1 MTGIPILDVF
11 LFLASLVISAVIN
24 IAEFAI
30 ETASRN
36 RLEDLRET
44 ENHRAKIALRLK
56 DAPEKLQA
64 SVQIAT
70 TFLLIFAAVLI
81 EPYVETWIH
90 VFPFDSSQAWLI
102 PFIRIVFLTITASG
116 ITGVFLVFHSLFAQS
131 IGTRFADT
139 LSLKFSG
146 FSLFV
151 TRFLSIPQYLLTFFA
166 NIILKPLGMDA
177 RFRESITSEENLMDI
192 LEEGTKSGILNETEH
207 ELIESIFEFTGTT
220 AREIMI
226 PRKNIIGINASMA
239 PDEILE
245 MIVEEGFTRM
255 PVYRDS
261 LDHIIG
267 VVYAK
272 DVLSLLEHQH
282 LIILQDIIRPA
293 FIVPETKPISELL
306 REFQRKRIHL
316 AIVVDEFGGT
326 EGIITME
333 DILEE
338 IVGDIRDEY
347 DEEIRQ
353 LEHLSNGDV
362 EVEGMMNI
370 FDFNERVEFKIPES
384 ADYDTVGGF
393 ITTLIGKIPEAGDA
407 CTYHQ
412 LEIKVLEME
421 ERRVKRILFH
431 RIRQETED

>member
-1 MTGIPILDVF
+1 
-11 LFLASLVISAVIN
+11 
-24 IAEFAI
+24 
-30 ETASRN
+30 
-36 RLEDLRET
+36 
-44 ENHRAKIALRLK
+44 
-56 DAPEKLQA
+56 
-64 SVQIAT
+64 
-70 TFLLIFAAVLI
+70 
-81 EPYVETWIH
+81 
-90 VFPFDSSQAWLI
+90 
-102 PFIRIVFLTITASG
+102 
-116 ITGVFLVFHSLFAQS
+116 
-131 IGTRFADT
+131 
-139 LSLKFSG
+139 
-146 FSLFV
+146 
-151 TRFLSIPQYLLTFFA
+151 
-166 NIILKPLGMDA
+166 
-177 RFRESITSEENLMDI
+177 
-192 LEEGTKSGILNETEH
+192 
-207 ELIESIFEFTGTT
+207 
-220 AREIMI
+220 
-226 PRKNIIGINASMA
+226 
-239 PDEILE
+239 
-245 MIVEEGFTRM
+245 M

-353 LEHLSNGDV
+353 LEHLPNGDV

-370 FDFNERVEFKIPES
+370 FDFNERVEYKIPES

-393 ITTLIGKIPEAGDA
+393 FTTLIGKIPEPGDT
-407 CTYHQ
+407 CSYHQ

-421 ERRVKRILFH
+421 ERRVKRLLFH
-431 RIRQETED
+431 RSKQDAGN